1 MYRTVYSGQFAPQ
14 APDGYGPTSLWIVY
28 HDAKIYGLACY
39 YSGPDLNTV
48 LETGT
53 IIMKNVSPN
62 YSNVFFDNP
71 EYDWATKTGTLP
83 EDTVVQAGYFADFT
97 TYHTTL

>member
-14 APDGYGPTSLWIVY
+14 APQGGYGPTSLWIVY
-28 HDAKIYGLACY
+28 HDAKIYGLASY
-39 YSGPDLNTV
+39 YSEPDLDTV
-48 LETGT
+48 LEAGT

-62 YSNVFFDNP
+62 YSGDFYDNYN
-71 EYDWATKTGTLP
+71 YDGTLP
-83 EDTVVQAGYFADFT
+83 EDTVVRAGWFGDFT